1 MGIIKVVGA
10 GRITLG
16 AWCYFFLKSFN
27 EFLQG
32 REVTS
37 LVIDHGTLACTRC
50 GVMETQDSET
60 AGWVSSLIFLFIKE
74 KKTKIIRC

>member
-1 MGIIKVVGA
+1 MHGA
-10 GRITLG
+10 I
-16 AWCYFFLKSFN
+16 FFLKSFN

-37 LVIDHGTLACTRC
+37 LVIDHGTPACTRC
-50 GVMETQDSET
+50 GVMETKDSET

-74 KKTKIIRC
+74 KKIKIIRCYLTRHVIFQVVT